1 MIGMFD
7 ASKFT
12 QSDFKETK
20 LDADATRLT
29 YKVSGP
35 DRGRNIEMYHST
47 IWTNRGGQWK
57 AIFHQG
63 TYAQNAGPQ

>member
-1 MIGMFD
+1 MFD

-12 QSDFKETK
+12 QSDFKETRF
-20 LDADATRLT
+20 DADATLVT

-35 DRGRNIEMYHST
+35 DRGRTIEMYHST

-57 AIFHQG
+57 AAFHQG
-63 TYAQNAGPQ
+63 TYAGTGGM